1 MKKIYCEECKKDGKK
16 VEAIAIIDCKDVCEI
31 HFEKLSKSKKPFNKT
46 KTDSEWYKEYKRRQK
61 NGN

>member
-46 KTDSEWYKEYKRRQK
+46 TWWAKLVREK